1 MVRGQKYRFINN
13 SGGSHPFRI
22 QSDSSTAYNTG
33 VTNNNASS
41 GNIDFI
47 PQNDAP
53 AKLYYNCTNHGGM
66 LGVIYIIGEPGRGTT
81 SAATGS
87 IAQAAYADITIPTT
101 GKTFALLKIAI
112 SAPAW
117 VVLYTDT
124 SSRTSDAAGT
134 GSGRAEG
141 TDPTPGSGVLA
152 EVSTTTSGAS
162 TFKMTPGVIGWNDDG
177 TPATQIYARVY
188 NKRATSGSNAITVTL
203 TTVNIE
209 A

>member
-1 MVRGQKYRFINN
+1 MVRGQRYRFAASV
-13 SGGSHPFRI
+13 SGHPFYI
-22 QSDSSTAYNTG
+22 KTAAVTGTGSQYTDG
-33 VTNNNASS
+33 VTGNGSQT
-41 GNIDFI
+41 GNIDFNV
-47 PQNDAP
+47 QHDAP
-53 AKLYYNCTNHGGM
+53 SHLYYICQYHGGM
-66 LGVIYIIGEPGRGTT
+66 VGNIYIIGNTGRGTT

-87 IAQAAYADITIPTT
+87 IAQAGYADITIPTT

-162 TFKMTPGVIGWNDDG
+162 TVSYTHL
-177 TPATQIYARVY
+177 
-188 NKRATSGSNAITVTL
+188 TL
-203 TTVNIE
+203 PTK